1 MKPVHQNPTRGMPK
15 DSYRAIWV
23 NRVKEWQASGLSQVE
38 YAKRQGLSR
47 KQLSQWV
54 NKVRQ
59 NKVPQSNGGCKQ
71 SSIQPASI
79 IPVRVQAN
87 HSPSAGQMKLVLHSG
102 IILECSYP
110 PQAVWLAEL
119 LKSLA

>member
-1 MKPVHQNPTRGMPK
+1 MPK
-15 DSYRAIWV
+15 DAYRAIWV
-23 NRVKEWQASGLSQVE
+23 KRVKEWQASGLSQVE

-59 NKVPQSNGGCKQ
+59 NKVPQSKGTRKQ
-71 SSIQPASI
+71 ASIQPTSI

-87 HSPSAGQMKLVLHSG
+87 QVSAGQMKLVLHSG
-102 IILECSYP
+102 ITLEWLHP
-110 PQAVWLAEL
+110 PQAAWLAEL
-119 LKSLA
+119 LKGLA

>member
-1 MKPVHQNPTRGMPK
+1 MHQNPTRGMPK
-15 DSYRAIWV
+15 DTYRAIWV

-59 NKVPQSNGGCKQ
+59 NKVPQSKGARKQ
-71 SSIQPASI
+71 SPIQPASI

-87 HSPSAGQMKLVLHSG
+87 HSLPTGQMKLVLQGG
-102 IILECSYP
+102 IILEWSHP